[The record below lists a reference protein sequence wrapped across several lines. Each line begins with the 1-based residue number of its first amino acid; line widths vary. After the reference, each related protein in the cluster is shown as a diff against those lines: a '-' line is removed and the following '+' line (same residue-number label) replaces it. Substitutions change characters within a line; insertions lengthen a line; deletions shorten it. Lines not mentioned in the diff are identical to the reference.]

1 MPSLRPA
8 SATEGTALLTTC
20 LSLVKP
26 VGMSAADAHA
36 WLMTASDEIAYIP
49 SDILADACTVARR
62 TCTHHG
68 QIVPTIIREAEEHL
82 GARRRLHAAI
92 APAPADAP
100 KLNSP
105 EPWRPTP
112 EELEQLKAEAAAS
125 LRA

>member
-49 SDILADACTVARR
+49 SDILADACAVARR

-82 GARRRLHAAI
+82 SARRRLHAAI

-100 KLNSP
+100 KIAAP
-105 EPWRPTP
+105 DPWHPTP